1 MMNNNKLTTQSL
13 AIGYAPPRK
22 SRVVIADNLALSLQ
36 AGELTC
42 LIGRN
47 GVGKSTLMRT
57 LAGVQRPL
65 SGTVLLGDHDI
76 HTLSIGDLAKRV
88 AIVLTEPI
96 VHTQMTGYD
105 LVALGRHPYTDWA
118 GRLSGE
124 DMAQV
129 EWAIDA
135 VDANHLAGLP
145 ISEMSDGSRQR
156 LLIAR
161 ALAQETDLILLDEP
175 TAFLDVI
182 SRAEMMSLLRHLAQT
197 ANRAIL
203 LSTHDLDLALRMAD
217 ALWVMENGLVHVG
230 APEDLALNG
239 VLADVFQSERVR
251 FSRQT
256 MRFEFVGS
264 GEKIRLVGDADG
276 LPYAIT
282 NHALVRAGFMVAD
295 NDADTGRVVVIE
307 GTPDAPLW
315 RVGDVVVGSMYELVK
330 TLL

>member
-1 MMNNNKLTTQSL
+1 LKQTNTLTTQAL
-13 AIGYAPPRK
+13 TIGYAPPRK
-22 SRVVIADNLALSLQ
+22 SRVIIAEQLNLALH

-76 HTLSIGDLAKRV
+76 HTLSIGDLAKQV

-96 VHTQMTGYD
+96 AHTQMTGYA

-118 GRLSGE
+118 GRLSGG

-135 VDANHLAGLP
+135 VDARHLAKLP

-182 SRAEMMSLLRHLAQT
+182 SRAEMLSLLRHLAQT

-217 ALWVMENGLVHVG
+217 ALWMMENGLVHVG

-251 FSRQT
+251 FSPHT

-264 GEKIRLVGDADG
+264 GAKMGLVGDKNG
-276 LPYAIT
+276 LTYAIT
-282 NHALVRAGFMVAD
+282 SHALVRAGFMVTD
-295 NDADTGRVVVIE
+295 NAHAGRTVVI
-307 GTPDAPLW
+307 GGIPNNPVW
-315 RVGDVVVGSMYELVK
+315 HIGDKTVHSLYELVK